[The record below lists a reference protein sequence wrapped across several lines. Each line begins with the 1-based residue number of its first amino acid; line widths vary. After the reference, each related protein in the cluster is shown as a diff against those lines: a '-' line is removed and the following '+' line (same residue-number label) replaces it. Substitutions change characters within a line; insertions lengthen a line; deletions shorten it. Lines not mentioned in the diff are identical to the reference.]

1 MRKKYATKYS
11 KAYIP
16 RSCSHALNNQ
26 VKGKVVSYMEF
37 EKVSKLN
44 VDEYINKVGDLYNFD
59 EVPTAVANRVE
70 DMTKLQDDLSEL
82 LEEVVTLREGYKM
95 QTEEITNLKQTN
107 TKLMYDSIRRNPKPK
122 KENVE
127 QEELENAER
136 LAQEIDIYD

>member
-1 MRKKYATKYS
+1 
-11 KAYIP
+11 
-16 RSCSHALNNQ
+16 
-26 VKGKVVSYMEF
+26 MEF

-44 VDEYINKVGDLYNFD
+44 VDEYINKVGDLYNFE

-127 QEELENAER
+127 EEQLENAER
-136 LAQEIDIYD
+136 NAQEIDIYD